1 MARARRRKQ
10 SKNRF
15 SIILALTVTGL
26 IVGAA
31 GVGCISL
38 DQKLESYKAQ
48 KTQLE
53 AQIDKE
59 NKRSEEIEEYS
70 KYVQTDQYVEDAAR
84 EKLGMAKSNDIIFK
98 NEDAAK

>member
-38 DQKLESYKAQ
+38 DQ

-84 EKLGMAKSNDIIFK
+84 EKLGMAKSNEIIFK